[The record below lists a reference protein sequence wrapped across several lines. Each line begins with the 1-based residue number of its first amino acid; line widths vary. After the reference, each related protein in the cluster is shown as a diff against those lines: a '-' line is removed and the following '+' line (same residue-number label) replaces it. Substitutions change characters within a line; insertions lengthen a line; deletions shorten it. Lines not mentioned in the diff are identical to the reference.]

1 MVEFELWWLL
11 IIPFFFALGWIS
23 ARIDI
28 KHIIS
33 ETTDLPVSYFKGLN
47 YILFQE
53 YEKASESFS
62 DALRIKPD
70 SLELHFIQGNI
81 LRKLG
86 KIDQAI
92 NLHNKLLNQKELT
105 DQQIESVKAELIQDF
120 FTAGFYDRCEKLINE
135 INNNQYEEFNLNIL
149 LDISIKQR
157 NWSSAV
163 KYSFEIE
170 KKFGKSQRLQVS
182 HFYCELA
189 LEELIKN
196 KKVQSV
202 KNLEKALEI
211 NKNNTRANI
220 IMGEIEFEQ
229 KKYVNAIEFWKKIE
243 FQKPEHF
250 VLIVK
255 KFLDSY
261 DQLNKTNE
269 CLSQLSH
276 YRESYQIDQIDK
288 YIFDYVFTKNGA
300 EKAEELARNNLI
312 KKPSIEVLDQLFS
325 AQASKDNKNQDIK
338 IIQQIVKN
346 TIGNRLFHICNH
358 CGFKARQ
365 HHWQCPACNSW
376 ETLSTELIDSTK

>member
-135 INNNQYEEFNLNIL
+135 ISNNQYEEFNLNIL

-189 LEELIKN
+189 LEELVKN

-211 NKNNTRANI
+211 NKNSTRANI

>member
-11 IIPFFFALGWIS
+11 VIPFFFALGWIS

-135 INNNQYEEFNLNIL
+135 ISNNQYEEFNLNIL

-189 LEELIKN
+189 LEELVKN

>member
-28 KHIIS
+28 NHIIS

-135 INNNQYEEFNLNIL
+135 ISNNHYEEFNMNIL

-189 LEELIKN
+189 LEELVKN

-211 NKNNTRANI
+211 NKNSTRANI
-220 IMGEIEFEQ
+220 IMGEIEFDQ

>member
-1 MVEFELWWLL
+1 MVEFEIWWLL

-135 INNNQYEEFNLNIL
+135 ISNNQYEEFNLNIL

-163 KYSFEIE
+163 KY
-170 KKFGKSQRLQVS
+170 
-182 HFYCELA
+182 
-189 LEELIKN
+189 
-196 KKVQSV
+196 
-202 KNLEKALEI
+202 
-211 NKNNTRANI
+211 
-220 IMGEIEFEQ
+220 
-229 KKYVNAIEFWKKIE
+229 
-243 FQKPEHF
+243 
-250 VLIVK
+250 
-255 KFLDSY
+255 
-261 DQLNKTNE
+261 
-269 CLSQLSH
+269 
-276 YRESYQIDQIDK
+276 
-288 YIFDYVFTKNGA
+288 
-300 EKAEELARNNLI
+300 
-312 KKPSIEVLDQLFS
+312 
-325 AQASKDNKNQDIK
+325 
-338 IIQQIVKN
+338 
-346 TIGNRLFHICNH
+346 
-358 CGFKARQ
+358 
-365 HHWQCPACNSW
+365 
-376 ETLSTELIDSTK
+376 

>member
-135 INNNQYEEFNLNIL
+135 ISNNQYEEFNLNIL

-189 LEELIKN
+189 LEELVKN
-196 KKVQSV
+196 KKVQSI

>member
-1 MVEFELWWLL
+1 MVEFEIWWLL

-28 KHIIS
+28 KHVIS

-135 INNNQYEEFNLNIL
+135 ISNNQYEEFNLNIL

-157 NWSSAV
+157 NWSSAI

-189 LEELIKN
+189 LEELVKN

-211 NKNNTRANI
+211 NKNSTRANI
-220 IMGEIEFEQ
+220 IMGEIEFDQ

-255 KFLDSY
+255 KFIDSY

-276 YRESYQIDQIDK
+276 YRESYQIDQIDN

-376 ETLSTELIDSTK
+376 ETISTELIDSTK

>member
-1 MVEFELWWLL
+1 MVEFEIWWLL

-135 INNNQYEEFNLNIL
+135 ISNNQYEEFNLNIL

-189 LEELIKN
+189 LEELVKN

-211 NKNNTRANI
+211 NKNSTRANI
-220 IMGEIEFEQ
+220 IMGEIEFDQ

-255 KFLDSY
+255 KFIDSY

-276 YRESYQIDQIDK
+276 YRESYQIDQIDN

-376 ETLSTELIDSTK
+376 ETISTELIDSTK

>member
-92 NLHNKLLNQKELT
+92 NLHNKLLSQKELT

-135 INNNQYEEFNLNIL
+135 ISNNQYEEFNLNIL

-189 LEELIKN
+189 LEELVKN
-196 KKVQSV
+196 KKVQSI

>member
-135 INNNQYEEFNLNIL
+135 ISNNQYEEFNLNIL

-211 NKNNTRANI
+211 NKNSTRANI

-376 ETLSTELIDSTK
+376 ETISTELIDSTK

>member
-135 INNNQYEEFNLNIL
+135 ISNNQYEEFNLNIL

-189 LEELIKN
+189 LEELVKN

>member
-135 INNNQYEEFNLNIL
+135 ISNNQYEEFNLNIL

-189 LEELIKN
+189 LEELVKN

-211 NKNNTRANI
+211 NKNSTRANI

-276 YRESYQIDQIDK
+276 YRESYQIDQIDN